1 MEESPDSSV
10 ETSVSYLV
18 FTFGIGLGII
28 GVLIYAG
35 FNSWNIWLTLLL
47 GAVVQLVFRVT
58 KRVWRNSLSS
68 SDESSPDNSGTEWTK
83 ADVRNLLIAYPT
95 MVVVCALWYGIGWG
109 FDWIIS

>member
-1 MEESPDSSV
+1 MEESAESSV

-18 FTFGIGLGII
+18 FMFGIGFGII

-35 FNSWNIWLTLLL
+35 FNSWNVWLTLLL

-58 KRVWRNSLSS
+58 KRLWKNSLSS
-68 SDESSPDNSGTEWTK
+68 SDASLPGDSDNEWTR

-109 FDWIIS
+109 LDWVIN